1 MPENKIE
8 SPETE
13 AVIFG
18 TQDEND
24 TEALPDSAADDEL
37 PPDGITPTDLP
48 SDTDPLPDT
57 EPIPDTVPGADA
69 PEGEDELSRL
79 RTELEDLRAAL
90 AERDASFARM
100 SNECAEFSELF
111 PDTPLK
117 SVPDEVWQSVRAG
130 IPLPAAY
137 AYSEVRRRHREEAAR
152 IVNEANRTSSSGSLS
167 PSSND
172 YYSPDEVRAMSA
184 AEVRENYQKI
194 INSMKMWN

>member
-1 MPENKIE
+1 MSENEIE

-13 AVIFG
+13 EVISG
-18 TQDEND
+18 AQYEND

-37 PPDGITPTDLP
+37 PPDGKTPTDLP
-48 SDTDPLPDT
+48 SDTEPDT
-57 EPIPDTVPGADA
+57 EPIPDTEPDTDA
-69 PEGEDELSRL
+69 PSGEDELSRL

-90 AERDASFARM
+90 AERDAAFARM
-100 SNECAEFSELF
+100 SNECEEFSELF